1 MTELKDGKIIKTKIS
16 LEEILNKTQ
25 KYISQNFSSSLLKI
39 KDKDNNNEVL
49 LSYIKKY
56 IEDNKYVVD
65 DYTKDELINYIFR
78 EMKTVSFLEKY
89 LNDKEVEEI
98 NILSY
103 RDIEIRYNNGQN
115 IRTKEEFL
123 SPENEVNVLTRLLS
137 ESKIIFNTTNPIA
150 IGHMDQNKRIT
161 IFSDPIFDAKKG
173 VGASIRIVNPKK
185 LTTKDFI
192 DSGEMTEEMAN
203 VLSLLY
209 RYGVSICL
217 SGETGS
223 GKTTLI
229 EFFLGTVEDDKR
241 IVTIEEDT
249 RELSGDKYDEN
260 GRMIN
265 NIIHLVTKKSETEKQ
280 AVNMSDL
287 LKLALTIDPDCLV
300 MAEMKGDEAIE
311 TVAAANT
318 GHVVLTTTHADSC
331 RSTYYRILELCKKNS
346 NISDNILLHMIARAF
361 PIVIKVN
368 KLKDHT
374 RRIVEI
380 TECTDIVNNEPVIK
394 TLFIFDITE
403 TVLKEDGTKKVIG
416 KFKKLNSPSENIRRK
431 FIENGATKE
440 ELEKVFGGSKC

>member
-1 MTELKDGKIIKTKIS
+1 MGALFKDGKIIKEGLS
-16 LEEILNKTQ
+16 LETVLNETQ
-25 KYISQNFSSSLLKI
+25 KYISQNYSSSLLKI
-39 KDKDNNNEVL
+39 KDIENNNEVL

-56 IEDNKYVVD
+56 IEDKNYNVLG
-65 DYTKDELINYIFR
+65 YTKNDLINYIFR
-78 EMKTVSFLEKY
+78 EMKTVSFFDKY

-103 RDIEIRYNNGQN
+103 RDIEIRYNNGKN

-123 SPENEVNVLTRLLS
+123 SPENERDVLTRMLA
-137 ESKIIFNTTNPIA
+137 ESKIIFNKTNPIA
-150 IGHMDQNKRIT
+150 IGHMNQNKRIT
-161 IFSDPIFDAKKG
+161 IFSDPIFDEKKG
-173 VGASIRIVNPKK
+173 IGASIRIVNPKK
-185 LTTKDFI
+185 LKTQDFI
-192 DSGEMTEEMAN
+192 DCEEMTEEMAE

-209 RYGVSICL
+209 RYGISICL

-265 NIIHLVTKKSETEKQ
+265 NIIHLTTKRSETKEQ
-280 AVNMSDL
+280 NINMSDL
-287 LKLALTIDPDCLV
+287 LKLALTIDPDYLV

-318 GHVVLTTTHADSC
+318 GHAVITTTHSDSC

-346 NISDNILLHMIARAF
+346 NISDNILLSMICRAF
-361 PIVIKVN
+361 PIVIKIN
-368 KLKDHT
+368 KFKDHK
-374 RRIVEI
+374 RRIFEI
-380 TECTDIVNNEPVIK
+380 TECINYKNDFPEVK
-394 TLFIFDITE
+394 TLWKFDIKE
-403 TVLKEDGTKKVIG
+403 TIEEKDGSKKVVG
-416 KFKKLNSPSENIRRK
+416 EFKKINNPSERIREK

-440 ELEKVFGGSKC
+440 EINKVFGG